1 MQLVRPLH
9 ETDGGSLPAAN
20 RGWPGGAKLGVVVL
34 IHLDHVPALP
44 GPDAGIPPSSVAL
57 RGPYPQ
63 IMDVHTTSQHE
74 YGLRVG
80 AFRILDLLDELRIPV
95 SVAVDAHSARHRP
108 RLMERIGESGA
119 EFVAHGV
126 DGISIL
132 HDGMDREEQ
141 RARLAES
148 VGAVEEFCGV
158 RPTGWSGLDY
168 AQSTTALEDLAALGI
183 RWTADW
189 PNDEVPNVL
198 ATARGDVLN
207 IPVSIHLDDVFSH
220 LKRGIP
226 IEKWADNIVSSARV
240 LLAEDAP
247 RNRTL
252 VLGLHPWLIA
262 QPFRFAH
269 LREVLRTLRG
279 LDGLWWARGA
289 DVAAH
294 LDGERDER

>member
-9 ETDGGSLPAAN
+9 EADGGPRPAPN
-20 RGWPGGAKLGVVVL
+20 LGWPGGAHLSVVVL
-34 IHLDHVPALP
+34 MHLDHVPALP

-57 RGPYPQ
+57 RGPYPR

-80 AFRILDLLDELRIPV
+80 AFRILDLLDELRIPPT
-95 SVAVDAHSARHRP
+95 AAIDAYSARHRP
-108 RLMERIGESGA
+108 RLVERLTESGA

-132 HDGMDREEQ
+132 HDGMEREAQ
-141 RARLAES
+141 RAYLAES

-158 RPTGWSGLDY
+158 RPAGWSGLDY
-168 AQSTTALEDLAALGI
+168 AQSTTALEDLADLGI

-189 PNDEVPNVL
+189 PNDEVPNIL
-198 ATARGDVLN
+198 ATPRGDILN

-226 IEKWADNIVSSARV
+226 IEKWADNIVSSVRV
-240 LLAEDAP
+240 LLDEDAP

-252 VLGLHPWLIA
+252 VLGIHPWLIA

-269 LREVLRTLRG
+269 LRDVLRTLRE

-289 DVAAH
+289 DIVAH
-294 LDGERDER
+294 LDNGGDER